1 MPRFFN
7 MGNTCPLKAHSGS
20 QHKMTIPRN
29 LTELLEDLDEIDP
42 ENLDKTIEEHT
53 WCKQFREYLKS
64 RDLSEDEITLKFL
77 VLTQAL
83 VNLDQKLKDSK
94 LSRPKRTG
102 MRQEQEAIFKKAVT
116 KFFAEESEEQ
126 VALSNQTLYN
136 ALAGADLSAKSVT
149 DQQLEYLRKA
159 REDSSVWMEG
169 LEPTF
174 LRFLKQASPS
184 VLACLLSIL

>member
-1 MPRFFN
+1 
-7 MGNTCPLKAHSGS
+7 L
-20 QHKMTIPRN
+20 Q
-29 LTELLEDLDEIDP
+29 
-42 ENLDKTIEEHT
+42 DKTIEEHT

-126 VALSNQTLYN
+126 VALSNQVKMKLN
-136 ALAGADLSAKSVT
+136 QFCPEKIS
-149 DQQLEYLRKA
+149 
-159 REDSSVWMEG
+159 
-169 LEPTF
+169 F
-174 LRFLKQASPS
+174 
-184 VLACLLSIL
+184 